1 MPKIST
7 NASAKSGPR
16 ENNYFYDDEI
26 LPDLQARRKARLNVL
41 NSVPADVPKEIGMRT
56 ITVKSNAGKYFV
68 EFSSGS
74 TIHGFKHFV
83 APNRHPIERFLAVLF
98 VVGALVCLVFLS
110 VLFWNRYQNDATVI
124 TLNNDSERFKIYK
137 PAMFICPMPNVD
149 ESKIPQA
156 FEKHGIERTPEAEQ
170 FFTFLSYVNYAE
182 MDKTPDFDK
191 VPSNKWLEI
200 LHDIRRDIPPINT
213 KEPDPYEAWVV
224 TENGICLAKRN
235 VFAVYATYK
244 TPKRQQLVADIL
256 QFISKANDLGE
267 NLITAC
273 NRADLSAKEGV
284 KEKLP
289 NLYWISNNWT
299 TVPIPDEVPFYNRD
313 NDRTLETV
321 AMQNEA
327 LFAMCDPF
335 ETLSF
340 GGQTKLIQLRMVQ
353 RLIMS
358 ISEIKTKSN
367 VKELHVHQRKCKFV
381 TDGGLKTWPVY
392 TRNMCTIECR
402 MRVIEKRCN
411 CRPHFARPIGGV
423 NVCNARQ
430 LRCIGNITKDLFLS
444 DNPPPFCNCLPN
456 CNLIRYQMA
465 DSGGT
470 STLNVPTS
478 STSISLIIDFPKIVY
493 YRSLLYGFTGFLTS
507 VGGAAGLFLGASVLS
522 FVEIFYYA
530 TFHVCFYAKRVK
542 EKNNKMY
549 KVPLHD

>member
-1 MPKIST
+1 MLTVPTFGTLEVPTLVMGLEVGQSHHSC
-7 NASAKSGPR
+7 NSCPR
-16 ENNYFYDDEI
+16 VTTQQKQGIRGQLNHPPDSLEI
-26 LPDLQARRKARLNVL
+26 
-41 NSVPADVPKEIGMRT
+41 VPSDYHLFLAIDNHSPIV
-56 ITVKSNAGKYFV
+56 SLDN
-68 EFSSGS
+68 GS
-74 TIHGFKHFV
+74 IFGI
-83 APNRHPIERFLAVLF
+83 PRRFLAVLF

-244 TPKRQQLVADIL
+244 
-256 QFISKANDLGE
+256 
-267 NLITAC
+267 
-273 NRADLSAKEGV
+273 
-284 KEKLP
+284 
-289 NLYWISNNWT
+289 YWISNNWT